1 MPRTPRGTRRRVS
14 AEPVATL
21 ECTQEPP
28 HRFVITGRA
37 RVRGGILVT
46 LQRVDA
52 PYPARDLFITA
63 REMKMATDDV
73 YKGCFVCV
81 DRGFRETAIA
91 LPKEDVE
98 AGLPAEP

>member
-1 MPRTPRGTRRRVS
+1 VS
-14 AEPVATL
+14 AEPVPTF

-28 HRFVITGRA
+28 HRFAIRSRS

-63 REMKMATDDV
+63 REMKMAQDDV

-81 DRGFRETAIA
+81 DRGLRETAIA
-91 LPKEDVE
+91 LPKADLE
-98 AGLPAEP
+98 AGLPAAP

>member
-1 MPRTPRGTRRRVS
+1 MSTESVPTF
-14 AEPVATL
+14 

-28 HRFVITGRA
+28 HRFSIRSRA

-52 PYPARDLFITA
+52 PYPQRDLFITA
-63 REMKMATDDV
+63 REMKMAQDDV

-81 DRGFRETAIA
+81 DRGLRETAIA
-91 LPKEDVE
+91 LPKGDVE
-98 AGLPAEP
+98 AGLPPV